1 MPDTASQ
8 SDKPGKDAEPPKKN
22 ATKKARTEAKT
33 NASEPLAFQAEVS
46 RLLDI
51 VANAL
56 YSNRDIFLRELISNG
71 ADACDRLRYL
81 ALTQPELLGGEA
93 ELALELRPDA
103 VAKRLEIV
111 DSGVGMTR
119 DELVENLGTIAHSG
133 SAKFL
138 SQLGDKKTEVDL
150 IGQFGVGFYS
160 AFMVADKV
168 EVFSRRAGEQHGWR
182 WESDGRSGFTVE
194 ESAEAPERGTRILL
208 HLKDDATDYAE
219 PLRLRHIVKTYSDHI
234 SVPVKL
240 AVTDGDEA
248 GGEPETLNAAGALWA
263 RPKSEITE
271 EQYQQFYHDTAHAFD
286 QPWQTLHFKAEG
298 MIEYSGLL
306 FIPTTRPLD
315 LFDPSRRGGVKLY
328 VKRVFITDDCTEV
341 VPTWLRFLRGVV
353 DSEDLPLNVSRE
365 LLQNNPVLSKIRQGL
380 TKRVLSELE
389 KKAEKEPEAYV
400 TFWEA
405 FGPVLKEGLYEDSGH
420 DETLLKLARFKST
433 SPDLGE
439 PGWTTLA
446 DYLARMPEGQE
457 AIYILAGDDLE
468 QLARSPQLEGFRAK
482 GIEVLLLT
490 DPIDEFWTVRV
501 GSYQDKPFRS
511 VTRAGGELDK
521 VGGEETVEEEGEE
534 ENGGLEALLALLRL
548 SLQGKV
554 KDVRASKRL
563 TDSPVCLVADEGDI
577 DLHLARLLKQH
588 QRLDD
593 TPTRILELN
602 PKHPLVTALSETAK
616 AGASGAGDSIEE
628 VGLLLL
634 DQARILEGEPP
645 LDPAA
650 FSRRLAGLVAKGLG

>member
-1 MPDTASQ
+1 M
-8 SDKPGKDAEPPKKN
+8 SDAVPGTDKSAGKSDAEP
-22 ATKKARTEAKT
+22 ATR
-33 NASEPLAFQAEVS
+33 AFQAEVS

-81 ALTQPELLGGEA
+81 ALTEPELLSGDSDFGV
-93 ELALELRPDA
+93 ELRPDA
-103 VAKRLEIV
+103 ANRRLEIR
-111 DSGVGMTR
+111 DSGVGMNR
-119 DELVENLGTIAHSG
+119 DELIENLGTIAHSG

-160 AFMVADKV
+160 AFMVADRV
-168 EVFSRRAGEQHGWR
+168 EVFTRRAGEQHGWR
-182 WESDGRSGFTVE
+182 WESDGRGGFTVE
-194 ESAEAPERGTRILL
+194 ESEDAPLRGTRILL
-208 HLKDDATDYAE
+208 HLKEDAGDYAE
-219 PLRLRHIVKTYSDHI
+219 PQRLRHIVKTYSDHI
-234 SVPVKL
+234 SVAVKL
-240 AVTDGDEA
+240 VAGDE
-248 GGEPETLNAAGALWA
+248 EPETLNAAGALWA

-271 EQYQQFYHDTAHAFD
+271 EQYKQFYHDTAHAFD
-286 QPWQTLHFKAEG
+286 APWHTLHFKAEG
-298 MIEYSGLL
+298 VIEYSGLL
-306 FIPTTRPLD
+306 FIPSTRPLD
-315 LFDPSRRGGVKLY
+315 LFDPGRRGSVKLY
-328 VKRVFITDDCTEV
+328 VKRVFITDDCAEV

-365 LLQNNPVLSKIRQGL
+365 LLQNNPVLAKIRQGL

-389 KKAEKEPEAYV
+389 KKAEKAPEAYIA
-400 TFWEA
+400 FWET
-405 FGPVLKEGLYEDSGH
+405 FGPVLKEGLYEDSGQ

-433 SPDLGE
+433 TSDLGE
-439 PGWTTLA
+439 GSGDGGWTTLA
-446 DYLARMPEGQE
+446 DYATRMPEGQE

-501 GSYQDKPFRS
+501 GAYQDKPFRS
-511 VTRAGGELDK
+511 VTRAGAELDEIGK
-521 VGGEETVEEEGEE
+521 DEESEDKSAEDAGGGI
-534 ENGGLEALLALLRL
+534 EALLAMLRL

-602 PKHPLVTALSETAK
+602 PKHPLVAALSETATAGQ
-616 AGASGAGDSIEE
+616 AGAGGTIED

-650 FSRRLAGLVAKGLG
+650 FSRRLADLVAKGLG

>member
-1 MPDTASQ
+1 MPDNESQ
-8 SDKPGKDAEPPKKN
+8 TDSPQTDSANTGP
-22 ATKKARTEAKT
+22 AT
-33 NASEPLAFQAEVS
+33 SEPLAFQAEVS

-81 ALTQPELLGGEA
+81 ALTQPELLSGAA
-93 ELALELRPDA
+93 ELAVELRPNA
-103 VAKRLEIV
+103 AAKQLEIV

-119 DELVENLGTIAHSG
+119 DELIENLGTIAHSG

-194 ESAEAPERGTRILL
+194 ETTEAPARGTRILL
-208 HLKDDATDYAE
+208 HLKEDAGDYAE

-240 AVTDGDEA
+240 SPGEGEDGS
-248 GGEPETLNAAGALWA
+248 EPETLNSAGALWA
-263 RPKSEITE
+263 RPKSEVTE
-271 EQYQQFYHDTAHAFD
+271 EQYQQFYHDVAHAFD

-306 FIPTTRPLD
+306 FIPGTRPLD

-365 LLQNNPVLSKIRQGL
+365 LLQNNPVLAKIRQGL
-380 TKRVLSELE
+380 TKRVLSDLE

-400 TFWEA
+400 TFWEN

-420 DETLLKLARFKST
+420 DDTLLKLARFKST
-433 SPDLGE
+433 APDLGDA
-439 PGWTTLA
+439 GWTTLA
-446 DYLARMPEGQE
+446 DYLTRMPEEQE

-468 QLARSPQLEGFRAK
+468 QLVRSPQLEGFRAK

-501 GSYQDKPFRS
+501 GTYRDKPFRS

-521 VGGEETVEEEGEE
+521 VGEAESAEDADEKED
-534 ENGGLEALLALLRL
+534 GGLETLLAMLRV

-602 PKHPLVTALSETAK
+602 PKHPLVAALSETAK
-616 AGASGAGDSIEE
+616 TAAAGAGENIEE

-650 FSRRLAGLVAKGLG
+650 FSRRLAGLVAKGLN

>member
-1 MPDTASQ
+1 MSDALPETDKTA
-8 SDKPGKDAEPPKKN
+8 DKPDAGSAEP
-22 ATKKARTEAKT
+22 ATR
-33 NASEPLAFQAEVS
+33 AFQAEVS

-81 ALTQPELLGGEA
+81 ALTEPELMSGDSAFGV
-93 ELALELRPDA
+93 ELRPDA
-103 VAKRLEIV
+103 ANRRLEIR
-111 DSGVGMTR
+111 DSGVGMNR
-119 DELVENLGTIAHSG
+119 DELIENLGTIAHSG

-138 SQLGDKKTEVDL
+138 SQLGDKKAEVDL

-168 EVFSRRAGEQHGWR
+168 EVFTRRAGEQHGWR

-194 ESAEAPERGTRILL
+194 ESAEAPLRGTRILL
-208 HLKDDATDYAE
+208 HLKEDAGDYAE
-219 PLRLRHIVKTYSDHI
+219 PQRLRHIVKTYSDHI

-240 AVTDGDEA
+240 AEADE
-248 GGEPETLNAAGALWA
+248 EPETLNAAGALWA

-271 EQYQQFYHDTAHAFD
+271 EQYKQFYHDTAHAFD
-286 QPWQTLHFKAEG
+286 APWHTLHFKAEG

-306 FIPTTRPLD
+306 FIPSTRPLD

-365 LLQNNPVLSKIRQGL
+365 LLQNNPVLAKIRQGL

-389 KKAEKEPEAYV
+389 KKAEKEPEAYIA
-400 TFWEA
+400 FWEA
-405 FGPVLKEGLYEDSGH
+405 FGPVLKEGLYEDSGQ

-433 SPDLGE
+433 APDLGE
-439 PGWTTLA
+439 GSDSGGWTTLA
-446 DYLARMPEGQE
+446 DYLTRMPEGQE

-482 GIEVLLLT
+482 GVEVLLLT

-501 GSYQDKPFRS
+501 GAYQDKPFRS
-511 VTRAGGELDK
+511 VTRAGAELDK
-521 VGGEETVEEEGEE
+521 IGEE
-534 ENGGLEALLALLRL
+534 EDSEDTSAEDEGGGIEALLAMLRL

-602 PKHPLVTALSETAK
+602 PKHPLVAALSETATAGQ
-616 AGASGAGDSIEE
+616 AGAGGTIED

-650 FSRRLAGLVAKGLG
+650 FSRRLAALVAKGLG